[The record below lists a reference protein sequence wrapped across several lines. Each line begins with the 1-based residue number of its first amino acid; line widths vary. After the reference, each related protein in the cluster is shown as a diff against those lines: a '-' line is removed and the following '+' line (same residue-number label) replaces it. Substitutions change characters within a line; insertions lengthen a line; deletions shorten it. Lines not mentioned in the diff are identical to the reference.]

1 MDSFFITLIE
11 KKQLTH
17 DVYELTYTS
26 EIKTTPLPGQFLLC
40 DTDST
45 NSRLRR
51 SYSINHYEWGNFYF
65 IIKAIPDGKGGSK
78 AICKQIPGHKMQV
91 WWPTGRFVLPD
102 VWEKRI
108 IFIGT
113 GTGFAPLHF
122 QAKSIL
128 EKTPSASVI
137 FIFWVREEKDL
148 FYHKILQ
155 EWSDTYPNFSYQ
167 FCLSQWK
174 EDTYFQWR
182 VTNYLRNNAELID
195 KNTLYSVCGSP
206 SMVTEVRAIL
216 TSHDIEKDSVFFE
229 QY

>member
-17 DVYELTYTS
+17 DVYELIYTS
-26 EIKTTPLPGQFLLC
+26 ETKTAPLPGQFLLC

-51 SYSINHYEWGNFYF
+51 AYSINYYEWGNFHF

-78 AICKQIPGHKMQV
+78 AICEQISGHTMQV

-102 VWEKRI
+102 VWEKKMV
-108 IFIGT
+108 FIGT
-113 GTGFAPLHF
+113 GTGFAPLYF

-128 EKTPSASVI
+128 EKNSRTSVM

-148 FYHKILQ
+148 FYQEVLR
-155 EWSDTYPNFSYQ
+155 EWSDIYPNFSYQ

-174 EDTYFQWR
+174 NDNYFTWR
-182 VTNYLRNNAELID
+182 VTNYLGNNSELID

>member
-1 MDSFFITLIE
+1 
-11 KKQLTH
+11 
-17 DVYELTYTS
+17 
-26 EIKTTPLPGQFLLC
+26 
-40 DTDST
+40 
-45 NSRLRR
+45 
-51 SYSINHYEWGNFYF
+51 
-65 IIKAIPDGKGGSK
+65 
-78 AICKQIPGHKMQV
+78 MQV

-102 VWEKRI
+102 IEEKKI
-108 IFIGT
+108 VFIGT
-113 GTGFAPLHF
+113 GTGFAPLYF

-128 EKTPSASVI
+128 EKTLSASVI

-148 FYHKILQ
+148 FYQEVLQ
-155 EWSDTYPNFSYQ
+155 KWSDTYPNFSYQ

-182 VTNYLRNNAELID
+182 VTNYLRNNAKLID